1 MAEQSRNPQ
10 GRRSFI
16 GLAAAAGL
24 SLVLASCAGGPG
36 PRQPTQPTQ
45 PTTEI
50 VPNLPADETRNRV
63 AVLVPMTGP
72 NAGVGQ
78 SIANAANLALLD
90 SGGQKIRIT
99 IYDTAKAGALAAA
112 NEALA
117 DGSGLFL
124 GPLLAEDAKAVAP
137 VARRARVPVIAFS
150 NDTSVAGNGVYL
162 MGFTPEQSIERVV
175 EYARSRGID
184 RFGAL
189 VPRGVYGGRAS
200 AAVIAAVEQNGGR
213 MVGMQEYDRSAAGVK
228 AAIAKLQ
235 GQGSYDA
242 ILIADSGHSAASVAT
257 LVRAGPSKSARVLG
271 TELWAAESDLS
282 QLASLHGAWF
292 ASASD
297 TVFDK
302 LRGSYRARYGRQPY
316 RLAGLG
322 YDAVALAVRVAA
334 DWPIGRAFPQRALLD
349 PDGFAGVDG
358 AFRFTRNGVAER
370 ALQVQQIDAA
380 GLTVISAAPKGFK
393 SP

>member
-1 MAEQSRNPQ
+1 MAEQLRNPQ

-24 SLVLASCAGGPG
+24 SLVLASCAGGPA

-45 PTTEI
+45 PSTEI
-50 VPNLPADETRNRV
+50 VPNLPPDETRNRV

-124 GPLLAEDAKAVAP
+124 GPLLAEDAKAVAA

-175 EYARSRGID
+175 EYARGRGID
-184 RFGAL
+184 HFGAL
-189 VPRGVYGGRAS
+189 VPRGVYGQRAS
-200 AAVIAAVEQNGGR
+200 AAVIAAVEHNGGR
-213 MVGMQEYDRSAAGVK
+213 MIGMQEYDRSAAGVK
-228 AAIAKLQ
+228 AAITKLQ
-235 GQGSYDA
+235 GQGSYEA
-242 ILIADSGHSAASVAT
+242 ILIADSGRSAASAAT
-257 LVRAGPSKSARVLG
+257 LVRASPSKSARILG
-271 TELWAAESDLS
+271 TELWAAESDLP

-297 TVFDK
+297 TMFDK
-302 LRGSYRARYGRQPY
+302 LRSSYRARYGRAPF

-322 YDAVALAVRVAA
+322 YDAVALAVRIAG

-349 PDGFAGVDG
+349 PGGFAGVDG

-370 ALQVQQIDAA
+370 ALQVQQIDAT
-380 GLTVISAAPKGFK
+380 GLTVVSAAPKGF
-393 SP
+393 

>member
-1 MAEQSRNPQ
+1 MAEQLRHPQ

-16 GLAAAAGL
+16 TLASVVGLT
-24 SLVLASCAGGPG
+24 LVLASCAAG
-36 PRQPTQPTQ
+36 PRRPPTAQPTP

-50 VPNLPADETRNRV
+50 TPNLPPDETRNRV

-78 SIANAANLALLD
+78 SIANAANMALLD
-90 SGGQKIRIT
+90 TGGQRIRIT

-137 VARRARVPVIAFS
+137 VARRARVPVVAFS

-162 MGFTPEQSIERVV
+162 MGFTPEQSIDRVV
-175 EYARSRGID
+175 DYARAHGVQ

-189 VPRGVYGGRAS
+189 VPQGVYGQRAS
-200 AAVIAAVEQNGGR
+200 AAVIAAVEHSGGR
-213 MVGMQEYDRSAAGVK
+213 VIGMQEYDRSPAGVK
-228 AAIAKLQ
+228 AALGRLQ
-235 GQGSYDA
+235 AQGSYDA
-242 ILIADSGHSAASVAT
+242 ILIADSGRNAASTAT
-257 LVRAGPSKSARVLG
+257 LVRAGSLRSARLLG
-271 TELWAAESDLS
+271 TELWATEADLP

-292 ASASD
+292 ASAPD
-297 TVFDK
+297 AMFNQ
-302 LRGSYRARYGRQPY
+302 LRTKYRARYGRAPY

-322 YDAVALAVRVAA
+322 YDAVLLAVRIAA

-349 PDGFAGVDG
+349 SGGFSGVDG
-358 AFRFTRNGVAER
+358 AFRFTREGVAER
-370 ALQVQQIDAA
+370 ALQVQEIDAG
-380 GLTVISAAPKGFK
+380 GLTVVSAAPKGF
-393 SP
+393 